1 MPQFIDLDSAEQNE
15 LILRVSSQLKIAP
28 ILVEKDFWVSWL
40 LNKIFQQDISKDITF
55 KGGTSLSKCFGI
67 ISRFSEDLD
76 LTINRDIFNEGKDDQ
91 ELSRKALEKAIASRD
106 RLASAYVTS
115 IFKPTLEK
123 TIQTDL
129 GSKSWQII
137 SDESEPKN
145 LRFVYPS
152 VLKAFDNTY
161 VKQSVL
167 MEFGVRGDIAP
178 FEIKTVTSF
187 IDKIMGDILEAESS
201 PIRTLSPHRTFWE
214 KITLLHAENNRPQEK
229 PSGDRISRHY
239 YDVHQLI
246 TKGVADLAL
255 HDLTLLQDVIE
266 HKKKYFRAGWA
277 RYEEAVPGSLK
288 IYPQDALR
296 KVLIEDYQ
304 EMEQMI
310 FGLIPSFNEILE
322 TIKEFE
328 ETLNRSKLGN
338 CG

>member
-1 MPQFIDLDSAEQNE
+1 M
-15 LILRVSSQLKIAP
+15 
-28 ILVEKDFWVSWL
+28 EKDFWVSWL
-40 LNKIFQQDISKDITF
+40 LNKIFQQEISKDITF

-76 LTINRDIFNEGKDDQ
+76 LTINRAIFNEGKDDQ
-91 ELSRKALEKAIASRD
+91 GLSRKALEKAIDSRD
-106 RLASAYVTS
+106 RLASAYVTN

-123 TIQTDL
+123 AIQADL
-129 GSKSWQII
+129 GDEGWQIV

-152 VLKAFDNTY
+152 VLKAFDNIY
-161 VKQSVL
+161 IKQSVL

-187 IDKIMGDILEAESS
+187 IDNIMADILEAENS

-229 PSGDRISRHY
+229 TSGDRISRHY

-246 TKGVADLAL
+246 MKGIADLAL
-255 HDLTLLQDVIE
+255 QDLALLKDVIE
-266 HKKKYFRAGWA
+266 HKKKYFRTGWA
-277 RYEEAVPGSLK
+277 KYEEAIPGSLK
-288 IYPQDALR
+288 IYPQEAL
-296 KVLIEDYQ
+296 KKALVEDYQ

-310 FGLIPSFNEILE
+310 FGFIPSFNEVLE
-322 TIKEFE
+322 TIKKFE
-328 ETLNRSKLGN
+328 ETLNGSKLGN